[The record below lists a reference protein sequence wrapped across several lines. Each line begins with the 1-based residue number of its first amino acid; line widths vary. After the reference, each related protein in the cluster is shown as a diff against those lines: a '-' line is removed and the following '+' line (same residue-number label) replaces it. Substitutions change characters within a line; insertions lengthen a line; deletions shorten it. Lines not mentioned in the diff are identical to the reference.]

1 MTTSL
6 ICASHSPLL
15 YCYARAPKDWDGLQ
29 RAFAERAQAVSEF
42 DPELVVCLWF
52 GPLSMVFF

>member
-15 YCYARAPKDWDGLQ
+15 YCYAREPKDWDGLQ

-42 DPELVVCLWF
+42 DPNW
-52 GPLSMVFF
+52 

>member
-15 YCYARAPKDWDGLQ
+15 YCYAKAPDRWDELQ
-29 RAFAERAQAVSEF
+29 AAYRERELAAQAF
-42 DPELVVCLWF
+42 DADLV
-52 GPLSMVFF
+52 MVISVASKVI